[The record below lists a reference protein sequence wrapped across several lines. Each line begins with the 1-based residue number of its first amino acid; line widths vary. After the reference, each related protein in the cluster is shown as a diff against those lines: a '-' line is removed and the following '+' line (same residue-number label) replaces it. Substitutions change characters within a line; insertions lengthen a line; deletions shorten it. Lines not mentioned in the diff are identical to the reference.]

1 MAEGIKA
8 LENLATAITSVDSS
22 LAKFDESRLDRIS
35 KSDKWTALSRLVSGI
50 LPGFWSFQNKIR
62 GLIDVLVIIDK
73 RAKKQLDLQM
83 EQAKQF
89 NAIQE
94 NYKDAQKVAKSLAFD
109 ENKILDIR
117 MQALE
122 IRERMERIN
131 QSASVKAADEAKLKA
146 LEEQLL
152 IYDQINDK
160 AQELGL
166 TTEETF
172 RMERAK
178 AKMLKDTATRDFER
192 TGGETARLLR
202 NQQAANKL
210 SPKRLE
216 RMFGT
221 KRSRALQK
229 QLLKEKIGKK
239 ISNIAKGIKA
249 VAKAAAAFLLSLTVI
264 GIAAFFIFQFF
275 KKNGPAI
282 MDRFRALGSTL
293 STMFASLK
301 ENFESLV
308 YNGSK
313 LFEYFKEGKLGDFL
327 ITFAAVIIDLLK
339 VLWDVVSI
347 GIVAILGS
355 LFAILMGTFD
365 TYMERFNNTGQA
377 ILGTIVAI
385 VQVIAA
391 IFLIIG
397 IIASFAWV
405 PMLIAGIVLALT
417 AAIQA
422 LVPGFANGGVSSGGL
437 AVVGEKGPELVNLPR
452 GSRVHSNAKSR
463 QMVSGGNTIHVH
475 VQGRIGASDQEIR
488 DIAKKVGEHIN
499 REINRHTS
507 SGVRRY
513 G

>member
-35 KSDKWTALSRLVSGI
+35 KSDKWTALSRLVSGV

-62 GLIDVLVIIDK
+62 GLIDILVIIDK

-146 LEEQLL
+146 LEEQILV
-152 IYDQINDK
+152 YEQINDK

-166 TTEETF
+166 TTEEIF

-221 KRSRALQK
+221 KRSRALQR

-239 ISNIAKGIKA
+239 ISGIAKGIKA

-264 GIAAFFIFQFF
+264 AIAAFFL
-275 KKNGPAI
+275 KKWLTKSGADI
-282 MDRFRALGSTL
+282 LVQFRALKTTL
-293 STMFASLK
+293 TEAFTNLK
-301 ENFESLV
+301 ERFSSLMI
-308 YNGSK
+308 NAEK
-313 LFEYFKEGKLGDFL
+313 LYGFFKEGDFWNFL
-327 ITFAAVIIDLLK
+327 ISLGAVIFDLLK
-339 VLWDVVSI
+339 IIWGVIKIALIAIGGSI
-347 GIVAILGS
+347 WAI
-355 LFAILMGTFD
+355 IKGTFD
-365 TYMERFNNTGQA
+365 SYVNSFDSKISAGVAT
-377 ILGTIVAI
+377 LVTIA
-385 VQVIAA
+385 QVIAA

-422 LVPGFANGGVSSGGL
+422 LVPGFASGGVSSGGL

-452 GSRVHSNAKSR
+452 GSRVHSNAESR
-463 QMVSGGNTIHVH
+463 QMAGTNTINVY
-475 VQGRIGASDQEIR
+475 VQGRVGASDQEIR
-488 DIAKKVGEHIN
+488 ELAKKVGE
-499 REINRHTS
+499 EISRNISRFTA
-507 SGVRRY
+507 SGVFNR